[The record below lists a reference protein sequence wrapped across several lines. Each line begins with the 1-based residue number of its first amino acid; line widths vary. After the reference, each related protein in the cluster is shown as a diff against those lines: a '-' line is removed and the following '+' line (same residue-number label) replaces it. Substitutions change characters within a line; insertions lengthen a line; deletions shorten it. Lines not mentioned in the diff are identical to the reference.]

1 MTYNQLWKRLTAIYN
16 EREAQAIV
24 RTVLDALFGM
34 SLTDICLGKVTQLS
48 ADDTTRLEKIIQRL
62 EKSEPVQYVLGAEWF
77 AGRLFSVAPG
87 VLIPRPETE
96 ALVQWACDEAKEKE
110 KEDNSKEERGEE
122 EEGSRKGEGSKK
134 DEAPKKEEAQRKEDA
149 SKKEEQLLSSPS
161 KEEKEGSKKGEAS
174 KKEEQLL
181 SSPSKE
187 EKEGSKKGEASKK
200 EEQLLSSPSKE
211 EKEGSKKGEASKKEE
226 QLLSSPS
233 KEEKEGLRKEAE
245 APHPSILDIG
255 TGSGCIAITVALAL
269 PKARVTAWDISTDAL
284 TIAAGNA
291 HRLGASVRFEHQ
303 DALSAPD
310 DEERWDVIV
319 SNPPYICDRERA
331 DMSDN
336 VLSYEPELAL
346 FVPDSDPLLFYRA
359 ITRYAS
365 KALKPGGRLL
375 FETNTAYAHEVAQAM
390 ADEGFTAIE
399 VRNDCFGKPRM
410 VKGAFLK
417 VKK

>member
-1 MTYNQLWKRLTAIYN
+1 MTYNQLWKRLTVIYN

-24 RTVLDALFGM
+24 RTVLDVLFGM

-48 ADDTTRLEKIIQRL
+48 ADDTTRLEKIMQRL

-77 AGRLFSVAPG
+77 AGRLFDVAPG

-96 ALVQWACDEAKEKE
+96 ELVKWTCDEAKEKE
-110 KEDNSKEERGEE
+110 KEDNSKEERG
-122 EEGSRKGEGSKK
+122 
-134 DEAPKKEEAQRKEDA
+134 
-149 SKKEEQLLSSPS
+149 
-161 KEEKEGSKKGEAS
+161 KEEKEVSKKGE
-174 KKEEQLL
+174 
-181 SSPSKE
+181 
-187 EKEGSKKGEASKK
+187 
-200 EEQLLSSPSKE
+200 
-211 EKEGSKKGEASKKEE
+211 
-226 QLLSSPS
+226 
-233 KEEKEGLRKEAE
+233 E

-269 PKARVTAWDISTDAL
+269 PQARVTAWDISTDAL
-284 TIAAGNA
+284 AIAAGNA

-359 ITRYAS
+359 IARYAS

-410 VKGAFLK
+410 VKGAFIREE
-417 VKK
+417 

>member
-48 ADDTTRLEKIIQRL
+48 ADDTTRLEKIMQRL

-77 AGRLFSVAPG
+77 AGRLFDVAPG

-96 ALVQWACDEAKEKE
+96 DLVKWACDEAKEKE
-110 KEDNSKEERGEE
+110 KEDNSKEERGKEE
-122 EEGSRKGEGSKK
+122 EKEVSKK
-134 DEAPKKEEAQRKEDA
+134 REAL
-149 SKKEEQLLSSPS
+149 KKEEQPLSSP
-161 KEEKEGSKKGEAS
+161 
-174 KKEEQLL
+174 L
-181 SSPSKE
+181 
-187 EKEGSKKGEASKK
+187 
-200 EEQLLSSPSKE
+200 
-211 EKEGSKKGEASKKEE
+211 
-226 QLLSSPS
+226 
-233 KEEKEGLRKEAE
+233 KEEKEGLRKGEDAPQKEEQLLSSLLKNNNEVSKKGEE

-269 PKARVTAWDISTDAL
+269 PQAHVTAWDISTDAL
-284 TIAAGNA
+284 AIAAGNA

-310 DEERWDVIV
+310 DEACWDVIV

-346 FVPDSDPLLFYRA
+346 FVPDNDPLLFYRA
-359 ITRYAS
+359 IARYAS

-410 VKGAFLK
+410 VKGAFIREE
-417 VKK
+417 

>member
-77 AGRLFSVAPG
+77 AGRLFSVTPG

-96 ALVQWACDEAKEKE
+96 DLVKWACDEAKEKE
-110 KEDNSKEERGEE
+110 KEDNSKEERG
-122 EEGSRKGEGSKK
+122 
-134 DEAPKKEEAQRKEDA
+134 
-149 SKKEEQLLSSPS
+149 
-161 KEEKEGSKKGEAS
+161 KEEKEDS
-174 KKEEQLL
+174 KKE
-181 SSPSKE
+181 
-187 EKEGSKKGEASKK
+187 
-200 EEQLLSSPSKE
+200 
-211 EKEGSKKGEASKKEE
+211 
-226 QLLSSPS
+226 
-233 KEEKEGLRKEAE
+233 E

-269 PKARVTAWDISTDAL
+269 PQARVTAWDISPDAL
-284 TIAAGNA
+284 AIAAGNA
-291 HRLGASVRFEHQ
+291 HKLGASVRFEHQ

-359 ITRYAS
+359 IARYAS

-390 ADEGFTAIE
+390 ANEGFTAIE

-410 VKGAFLK
+410 VKGAFIREELIK
-417 VKK
+417 

>member
-48 ADDTTRLEKIIQRL
+48 ADDTTRLEKIMQRL
-62 EKSEPVQYVLGAEWF
+62 EKSEPVQYVLGSEWF
-77 AGRLFSVAPG
+77 AGRLFDVAPG

-96 ALVQWACDEAKEKE
+96 DLVKWACDEAKEKE
-110 KEDNSKEERGEE
+110 KEDNSKEERGKEE
-122 EEGSRKGEGSKK
+122 KEVSKK
-134 DEAPKKEEAQRKEDA
+134 REAQKKEEQPLSSPLKEEKEGLRKGEDA
-149 SKKEEQLLSSPS
+149 SKKEEQLLSSLFKNN
-161 KEEKEGSKKGEAS
+161 KEVPEKGE
-174 KKEEQLL
+174 
-181 SSPSKE
+181 
-187 EKEGSKKGEASKK
+187 
-200 EEQLLSSPSKE
+200 
-211 EKEGSKKGEASKKEE
+211 
-226 QLLSSPS
+226 
-233 KEEKEGLRKEAE
+233 E

-269 PKARVTAWDISTDAL
+269 PQARVTAWDISTDAL
-284 TIAAGNA
+284 AIAAGNA

-359 ITRYAS
+359 IARYAS

-410 VKGAFLK
+410 VKGAFIREE
-417 VKK
+417 

>member
-48 ADDTTRLEKIIQRL
+48 ADDTTRLEKIMQRL

-77 AGRLFSVAPG
+77 AGRLFDVAPG

-96 ALVQWACDEAKEKE
+96 DLVKWACDEAKG
-110 KEDNSKEERGEE
+110 KEDNSKEERGKEE
-122 EEGSRKGEGSKK
+122 KEVSKK
-134 DEAPKKEEAQRKEDA
+134 REALKKEEQPLSSPLKEEKEGLRKGKDA
-149 SKKEEQLLSSPS
+149 SKKEEQLLSSLFKNN
-161 KEEKEGSKKGEAS
+161 KEVSKKGE
-174 KKEEQLL
+174 
-181 SSPSKE
+181 
-187 EKEGSKKGEASKK
+187 
-200 EEQLLSSPSKE
+200 
-211 EKEGSKKGEASKKEE
+211 
-226 QLLSSPS
+226 
-233 KEEKEGLRKEAE
+233 E

-269 PKARVTAWDISTDAL
+269 PQARVTAWDISTDAL
-284 TIAAGNA
+284 AIAAGNA

-303 DALSAPD
+303 DALNAPD

-346 FVPDSDPLLFYRA
+346 FVPDNDPLLFYRA
-359 ITRYAS
+359 IAHYAS

-375 FETNTAYAHEVAQAM
+375 FETNTAYAHEVAQTM

-410 VKGAFLK
+410 VKGAFIREE
-417 VKK
+417 

>member
-134 DEAPKKEEAQRKEDA
+134 DEAPKKEEAQRKE
-149 SKKEEQLLSSPS
+149 
-161 KEEKEGSKKGEAS
+161 EAS

-187 EKEGSKKGEASKK
+187 KKEGSKKGEAS
-200 EEQLLSSPSKE
+200 
-211 EKEGSKKGEASKKEE
+211 KGEASKKEE

-233 KEEKEGLRKEAE
+233 KEEKEGLRKEEE

-269 PKARVTAWDISTDAL
+269 PQARVTAWDISTDAL

-310 DEERWDVIV
+310 DKERWDVIV

-359 ITRYAS
+359 IVRYAS

-410 VKGAFLK
+410 VKGAFIREE
-417 VKK
+417 

>member
-1 MTYNQLWKRLTAIYN
+1 MTYNQLWKRLTVIYN

-48 ADDTTRLEKIIQRL
+48 ADDTTRLEKIMQRL
-62 EKSEPVQYVLGAEWF
+62 EKSEPVQYVLGSEWF
-77 AGRLFSVAPG
+77 AGRLFDVAPG

-96 ALVQWACDEAKEKE
+96 DLVKWACDEAKEKE
-110 KEDNSKEERGEE
+110 KEDNSKEERG
-122 EEGSRKGEGSKK
+122 
-134 DEAPKKEEAQRKEDA
+134 
-149 SKKEEQLLSSPS
+149 
-161 KEEKEGSKKGEAS
+161 KEEKEVSKKGE
-174 KKEEQLL
+174 
-181 SSPSKE
+181 
-187 EKEGSKKGEASKK
+187 
-200 EEQLLSSPSKE
+200 
-211 EKEGSKKGEASKKEE
+211 
-226 QLLSSPS
+226 
-233 KEEKEGLRKEAE
+233 E

-269 PKARVTAWDISTDAL
+269 PQARVTAWDISTDAL
-284 TIAAGNA
+284 AIAAGNA

-310 DEERWDVIV
+310 DEACWDVIV

-346 FVPDSDPLLFYRA
+346 FVPDNDPLLFYRA
-359 ITRYAS
+359 IAHYAS

-375 FETNTAYAHEVAQAM
+375 FETNTAYAHEVAQTM

-410 VKGAFLK
+410 VKGAFIREE
-417 VKK
+417 

>member
-48 ADDTTRLEKIIQRL
+48 ADDTTRLEKIMQRL
-62 EKSEPVQYVLGAEWF
+62 EKSEPVQYVLGAGWF
-77 AGRLFSVAPG
+77 AGRLFDVAPG

-96 ALVQWACDEAKEKE
+96 DLVKWACDEAKEKE
-110 KEDNSKEERGEE
+110 KEDNSKEERGKEE
-122 EEGSRKGEGSKK
+122 KEISKKGE
-134 DEAPKKEEAQRKEDA
+134 APQ
-149 SKKEEQLLSSPS
+149 KEEQLLSSPL
-161 KEEKEGSKKGEAS
+161 KEEEEGLRKEKDAS
-174 KKEEQLL
+174 QKEKQLL
-181 SSPSKE
+181 SSPLKE
-187 EKEGSKKGEASKK
+187 EEERLRKGKDASQK
-200 EEQLLSSPSKE
+200 EEQHLSSLLKSNKE
-211 EKEGSKKGEASKKEE
+211 VSEKGEEV
-226 QLLSSPS
+226 
-233 KEEKEGLRKEAE
+233 
-245 APHPSILDIG
+245 PHPSILDIG

-269 PKARVTAWDISTDAL
+269 PQARVTAWDISTDAL
-284 TIAAGNA
+284 AIAAGNA

-303 DALSAPD
+303 DALNAPD

-359 ITRYAS
+359 IARYAS

-375 FETNTAYAHEVAQAM
+375 FETNTAYAHEVAQTM

-410 VKGAFLK
+410 VKGTFFKGKK
-417 VKK
+417 VKR

>member
-48 ADDTTRLEKIIQRL
+48 ADDTTRLEKIMQRL
-62 EKSEPVQYVLGAEWF
+62 EKSEPVQYVLGAGWF
-77 AGRLFSVAPG
+77 AGRLFDVAPG

-96 ALVQWACDEAKEKE
+96 DLVKWACDEAKEKE
-110 KEDNSKEERGEE
+110 KEDNSKEERGKEEKEVSKKGKAPQKEEQPLSSPLKEE
-122 EEGSRKGEGSKK
+122 EEGLRKGK
-134 DEAPKKEEAQRKEDA
+134 DA
-149 SKKEEQLLSSPS
+149 SQKEEQPLSSPL
-161 KEEKEGSKKGEAS
+161 KEEE
-174 KKEEQLL
+174 
-181 SSPSKE
+181 
-187 EKEGSKKGEASKK
+187 
-200 EEQLLSSPSKE
+200 
-211 EKEGSKKGEASKKEE
+211 
-226 QLLSSPS
+226 
-233 KEEKEGLRKEAE
+233 EGLRKGKDASQKEE
-245 APHPSILDIG
+245 QPLSSLLKSNKEVSEKGEEVPHPSILDIG

-269 PKARVTAWDISTDAL
+269 PQARVTAWDISTDAL
-284 TIAAGNA
+284 AIAAGNA

-319 SNPPYICDRERA
+319 SNPPYICDKERA

-359 ITRYAS
+359 IARYAS

-375 FETNTAYAHEVAQAM
+375 FETNTAYVHEVAQAM
-390 ADEGFTAIE
+390 ANEGFTAIE

-410 VKGAFLK
+410 VKGTFFKGKK
-417 VKK
+417 VKR

>member
-48 ADDTTRLEKIIQRL
+48 ADDTTRLEKIMQRL

-77 AGRLFSVAPG
+77 AGRLFDVAPG

-96 ALVQWACDEAKEKE
+96 DLVKWACDEAKEKE
-110 KEDNSKEERGEE
+110 KEDNSKEKRGKEE
-122 EEGSRKGEGSKK
+122 KEVSKKGE
-134 DEAPKKEEAQRKEDA
+134 APQ
-149 SKKEEQLLSSPS
+149 KEEQLLSSPL
-161 KEEKEGSKKGEAS
+161 KEEEEGLRKGKDAS
-174 KKEEQLL
+174 QKEEQHL
-181 SSPSKE
+181 SS
-187 EKEGSKKGEASKK
+187 
-200 EEQLLSSPSKE
+200 LL
-211 EKEGSKKGEASKKEE
+211 
-226 QLLSSPS
+226 
-233 KEEKEGLRKEAE
+233 KEEKEGLRKGEDASQKEEQPLSSLLKNNKEVSKKGEE

-269 PKARVTAWDISTDAL
+269 PQARVTAWDISTDAL
-284 TIAAGNA
+284 AIAAGNA

-303 DALSAPD
+303 DALNAPD

-319 SNPPYICDRERA
+319 SNPPYICDKERA

-346 FVPDSDPLLFYRA
+346 FVPDNDPLLFYRA
-359 ITRYAS
+359 IARYAS

-375 FETNTAYAHEVAQAM
+375 FETNTAYVHEVAQAM
-390 ADEGFTAIE
+390 ANEGFTAIE

-410 VKGAFLK
+410 VKGTFLK
-417 VKK
+417 VKR

>member
-1 MTYNQLWKRLTAIYN
+1 MTYNQLWKRLTVIYN

-48 ADDTTRLEKIIQRL
+48 ADDTTRLEKIMQRL
-62 EKSEPVQYVLGAEWF
+62 EKSEPVQYVLGSGWF
-77 AGRLFSVAPG
+77 AGRLFDVAPG

-96 ALVQWACDEAKEKE
+96 DLVKWACDEAKEKE
-110 KEDNSKEERGEE
+110 KEDNSKEERG
-122 EEGSRKGEGSKK
+122 
-134 DEAPKKEEAQRKEDA
+134 
-149 SKKEEQLLSSPS
+149 
-161 KEEKEGSKKGEAS
+161 KEEKEVS
-174 KKEEQLL
+174 KKE
-181 SSPSKE
+181 
-187 EKEGSKKGEASKK
+187 
-200 EEQLLSSPSKE
+200 
-211 EKEGSKKGEASKKEE
+211 
-226 QLLSSPS
+226 
-233 KEEKEGLRKEAE
+233 E

-269 PKARVTAWDISTDAL
+269 PQARVTAWDISTDAL
-284 TIAAGNA
+284 AIAAGNA

-310 DEERWDVIV
+310 DEACWDVIV

-346 FVPDSDPLLFYRA
+346 FVPDNDPLLFYRA
-359 ITRYAS
+359 IARYAS

-375 FETNTAYAHEVAQAM
+375 FETNTAYAHEVAQVM
-390 ADEGFTAIE
+390 ANEGFTAIE

-410 VKGAFLK
+410 VKGAFIREE
-417 VKK
+417 

>member
-1 MTYNQLWKRLTAIYN
+1 MTYNQLWKRLTTIYN

-48 ADDTTRLEKIIQRL
+48 ADDTTRLEKIMQRL

-77 AGRLFSVAPG
+77 AGRLFDVAPG

-96 ALVQWACDEAKEKE
+96 DLVKWACDEAKGKE
-110 KEDNSKEERGEE
+110 KEDNSKEERGKEERSEE
-122 EEGSRKGEGSKK
+122 E
-134 DEAPKKEEAQRKEDA
+134 KED
-149 SKKEEQLLSSPS
+149 SKKE
-161 KEEKEGSKKGEAS
+161 
-174 KKEEQLL
+174 
-181 SSPSKE
+181 
-187 EKEGSKKGEASKK
+187 
-200 EEQLLSSPSKE
+200 
-211 EKEGSKKGEASKKEE
+211 
-226 QLLSSPS
+226 
-233 KEEKEGLRKEAE
+233 E

-269 PKARVTAWDISTDAL
+269 PQARVTAWDISTDAL
-284 TIAAGNA
+284 AIAAGNA

-359 ITRYAS
+359 IARYAS

-375 FETNTAYAHEVAQAM
+375 FETNTAYAHEVAQTM
-390 ADEGFTAIE
+390 ANEGFTAIE

-410 VKGAFLK
+410 VKGAFIREE
-417 VKK
+417 

>member
-1 MTYNQLWKRLTAIYN
+1 MTYNQLWKRLTTIYN

-48 ADDTTRLEKIIQRL
+48 ADDTTRLEKIMQRL
-62 EKSEPVQYVLGAEWF
+62 EKSEPVQYVLGSEWF
-77 AGRLFSVAPG
+77 AGRLFDVAPG

-96 ALVQWACDEAKEKE
+96 DLVKWTCDEAKEKE
-110 KEDNSKEERGEE
+110 KEDNSKEERG
-122 EEGSRKGEGSKK
+122 
-134 DEAPKKEEAQRKEDA
+134 
-149 SKKEEQLLSSPS
+149 
-161 KEEKEGSKKGEAS
+161 KEEKEVSKKGE
-174 KKEEQLL
+174 
-181 SSPSKE
+181 
-187 EKEGSKKGEASKK
+187 
-200 EEQLLSSPSKE
+200 
-211 EKEGSKKGEASKKEE
+211 
-226 QLLSSPS
+226 
-233 KEEKEGLRKEAE
+233 E

-269 PKARVTAWDISTDAL
+269 PQARVTAWDISTDAL
-284 TIAAGNA
+284 AIAAGNA

-303 DALSAPD
+303 DALNAPD

-319 SNPPYICDRERA
+319 SNPPYICDKERA

-346 FVPDSDPLLFYRA
+346 FVPDSAPLLFYRA
-359 ITRYAS
+359 IARYAS

-410 VKGAFLK
+410 VKGAFIREE
-417 VKK
+417 

>member
-48 ADDTTRLEKIIQRL
+48 ADDTTRLEKIMQRL
-62 EKSEPVQYVLGAEWF
+62 EKSEPVQYVLGAGWF
-77 AGRLFSVAPG
+77 AGRLFDVAPG

-96 ALVQWACDEAKEKE
+96 DLVKWACDEAKEKE
-110 KEDNSKEERGEE
+110 KEDNSKEERGKEE
-122 EEGSRKGEGSKK
+122 KEVSKKGE
-134 DEAPKKEEAQRKEDA
+134 APQ
-149 SKKEEQLLSSPS
+149 KEEQLLSSLLKNN
-161 KEEKEGSKKGEAS
+161 KEVSEKGE
-174 KKEEQLL
+174 EV
-181 SSPSKE
+181 
-187 EKEGSKKGEASKK
+187 
-200 EEQLLSSPSKE
+200 
-211 EKEGSKKGEASKKEE
+211 
-226 QLLSSPS
+226 
-233 KEEKEGLRKEAE
+233 
-245 APHPSILDIG
+245 PHPSILDIG

-269 PKARVTAWDISTDAL
+269 PQARVTAWDISTDAL
-284 TIAAGNA
+284 AIAAGNA

-319 SNPPYICDRERA
+319 SNPPYICDKERA

-359 ITRYAS
+359 IARYAS

-375 FETNTAYAHEVAQAM
+375 FETNTAYVHEVAQAM

-417 VKK
+417 VKKG

>member
-48 ADDTTRLEKIIQRL
+48 ADDTTRLEKIMQRL

-77 AGRLFSVAPG
+77 AGRLFDVAPG

-96 ALVQWACDEAKEKE
+96 DLVKWACDEAKE
-110 KEDNSKEERGEE
+110 KEDNSKEERGKEE
-122 EEGSRKGEGSKK
+122 KEVSKK
-134 DEAPKKEEAQRKEDA
+134 REALKKEEQPLSSPLKEEKEGLRKGKDA
-149 SKKEEQLLSSPS
+149 SKKEEQLLSSLLKNN
-161 KEEKEGSKKGEAS
+161 KEVSKKGE
-174 KKEEQLL
+174 
-181 SSPSKE
+181 
-187 EKEGSKKGEASKK
+187 
-200 EEQLLSSPSKE
+200 
-211 EKEGSKKGEASKKEE
+211 
-226 QLLSSPS
+226 
-233 KEEKEGLRKEAE
+233 E

-269 PKARVTAWDISTDAL
+269 PQARVTAWDISTDAL
-284 TIAAGNA
+284 DIAAGNA

-303 DALSAPD
+303 DALNAPD

-346 FVPDSDPLLFYRA
+346 FVPDNDPLLFYRA
-359 ITRYAS
+359 IARYAS

-390 ADEGFTAIE
+390 ANEGFTAIE

-410 VKGAFLK
+410 VKGAFIREELIK
-417 VKK
+417 

>member
-48 ADDTTRLEKIIQRL
+48 ADDTTRLEKIMQRL

-77 AGRLFSVAPG
+77 AGRLFDVAPG

-96 ALVQWACDEAKEKE
+96 DLVKWACDEAKEKA

-122 EEGSRKGEGSKK
+122 E
-134 DEAPKKEEAQRKEDA
+134 KEV
-149 SKKEEQLLSSPS
+149 
-161 KEEKEGSKKGEAS
+161 SKKGE
-174 KKEEQLL
+174 
-181 SSPSKE
+181 
-187 EKEGSKKGEASKK
+187 
-200 EEQLLSSPSKE
+200 
-211 EKEGSKKGEASKKEE
+211 
-226 QLLSSPS
+226 
-233 KEEKEGLRKEAE
+233 E

-269 PKARVTAWDISTDAL
+269 PQARVTAWDISTDAL
-284 TIAAGNA
+284 AIAAGNA

-346 FVPDSDPLLFYRA
+346 FVPDNDPLLFYRA
-359 ITRYAS
+359 IAHYAS

-375 FETNTAYAHEVAQAM
+375 FETNTAYAHEVAQTM

-410 VKGAFLK
+410 VKGAFIREE
-417 VKK
+417 

>member
-48 ADDTTRLEKIIQRL
+48 ADDTTRLEKIMQRL

-77 AGRLFSVAPG
+77 AGRLFDVAPG

-96 ALVQWACDEAKEKE
+96 DLVKWACDEAKEKE
-110 KEDNSKEERGEE
+110 KEDNSKEERGKEE
-122 EEGSRKGEGSKK
+122 KEVSKKGE
-134 DEAPKKEEAQRKEDA
+134 APQ
-149 SKKEEQLLSSPS
+149 KEEQLLSSPL
-161 KEEKEGSKKGEAS
+161 KEEE
-174 KKEEQLL
+174 
-181 SSPSKE
+181 
-187 EKEGSKKGEASKK
+187 
-200 EEQLLSSPSKE
+200 
-211 EKEGSKKGEASKKEE
+211 
-226 QLLSSPS
+226 
-233 KEEKEGLRKEAE
+233 EGLRKGKDASQKEE
-245 APHPSILDIG
+245 QHLSSLLKSNKEVSEKGEEVPHPSILDIG

-269 PKARVTAWDISTDAL
+269 PQARVTAWDISTDAL
-284 TIAAGNA
+284 AIAAGNA

-319 SNPPYICDRERA
+319 SNPPYICDKERA

-359 ITRYAS
+359 IARYAS

-375 FETNTAYAHEVAQAM
+375 FETNTAYVHEVAQAM
-390 ADEGFTAIE
+390 ANEGFTAIE

-410 VKGAFLK
+410 VKGDFLK
-417 VKK
+417 VKKGLTP

>member
-1 MTYNQLWKRLTAIYN
+1 MTYNQLWKRLTVIYN

-48 ADDTTRLEKIIQRL
+48 ADDTTRLEKIMQRL

-77 AGRLFSVAPG
+77 AGRLFDVAPG

-96 ALVQWACDEAKEKE
+96 DLVKWTCDEAKEKE
-110 KEDNSKEERGEE
+110 KEDNSKEERG
-122 EEGSRKGEGSKK
+122 
-134 DEAPKKEEAQRKEDA
+134 
-149 SKKEEQLLSSPS
+149 
-161 KEEKEGSKKGEAS
+161 KEEKEVSKKGE
-174 KKEEQLL
+174 
-181 SSPSKE
+181 
-187 EKEGSKKGEASKK
+187 
-200 EEQLLSSPSKE
+200 
-211 EKEGSKKGEASKKEE
+211 
-226 QLLSSPS
+226 
-233 KEEKEGLRKEAE
+233 E

-269 PKARVTAWDISTDAL
+269 PQARVTAWDISTDAL
-284 TIAAGNA
+284 AIAAGNA

-359 ITRYAS
+359 IVRYAS

-410 VKGAFLK
+410 VKGKAFFK
-417 VKK
+417 GKEKNEK

>member
-1 MTYNQLWKRLTAIYN
+1 MTYNQLWKRLTVIYN

-24 RTVLDALFGM
+24 RTVLDVLFGM

-48 ADDTTRLEKIIQRL
+48 ADDTTRLEKIMQRL

-77 AGRLFSVAPG
+77 AGRLFDVAPG

-96 ALVQWACDEAKEKE
+96 ELVKWTCDEAKEKE
-110 KEDNSKEERGEE
+110 KEDNSKEERG
-122 EEGSRKGEGSKK
+122 
-134 DEAPKKEEAQRKEDA
+134 
-149 SKKEEQLLSSPS
+149 
-161 KEEKEGSKKGEAS
+161 KEEKEVSKKGE
-174 KKEEQLL
+174 
-181 SSPSKE
+181 
-187 EKEGSKKGEASKK
+187 
-200 EEQLLSSPSKE
+200 
-211 EKEGSKKGEASKKEE
+211 
-226 QLLSSPS
+226 
-233 KEEKEGLRKEAE
+233 E

-269 PKARVTAWDISTDAL
+269 PQAHVTAWDISTDAL
-284 TIAAGNA
+284 AIAAGNA

-359 ITRYAS
+359 IARYAS

-375 FETNTAYAHEVAQAM
+375 FETNTAYAHEVAQVM

-410 VKGAFLK
+410 VKGAFIREE
-417 VKK
+417 

>member
-48 ADDTTRLEKIIQRL
+48 ADDTTRLEKIMQRL

-77 AGRLFSVAPG
+77 AGRLFDVAPG

-96 ALVQWACDEAKEKE
+96 DLVKWACDEAKEKE
-110 KEDNSKEERGEE
+110 KEDNSKEERGKEEKEVSKKREAQKKEEQPLSSPLKEE
-122 EEGSRKGEGSKK
+122 EERLRKGK
-134 DEAPKKEEAQRKEDA
+134 DA
-149 SKKEEQLLSSPS
+149 SKKEEQLLSSLFKNN
-161 KEEKEGSKKGEAS
+161 KEVPEKGE
-174 KKEEQLL
+174 
-181 SSPSKE
+181 
-187 EKEGSKKGEASKK
+187 
-200 EEQLLSSPSKE
+200 
-211 EKEGSKKGEASKKEE
+211 
-226 QLLSSPS
+226 
-233 KEEKEGLRKEAE
+233 E

-269 PKARVTAWDISTDAL
+269 PQARVTAWDISTDAL
-284 TIAAGNA
+284 AIAAGNA

-310 DEERWDVIV
+310 DKERWDVIV

-359 ITRYAS
+359 IARYAS

-375 FETNTAYAHEVAQAM
+375 FETNTAYAHEVAQVM
-390 ADEGFTAIE
+390 ANEGFTAIE

-410 VKGAFLK
+410 VKGAFIREELIK
-417 VKK
+417 

>member
-1 MTYNQLWKRLTAIYN
+1 MTYYQLWKRLTAIYN

-48 ADDTTRLEKIIQRL
+48 ADDTTRLEKIMQRL
-62 EKSEPVQYVLGAEWF
+62 EKSEPVQYVLGAGWF
-77 AGRLFSVAPG
+77 AGRLFDVAPG

-96 ALVQWACDEAKEKE
+96 DLVKWTCDEAKE
-110 KEDNSKEERGEE
+110 KEDNSKEERG
-122 EEGSRKGEGSKK
+122 
-134 DEAPKKEEAQRKEDA
+134 
-149 SKKEEQLLSSPS
+149 
-161 KEEKEGSKKGEAS
+161 KEEKEVSKKG
-174 KKEEQLL
+174 
-181 SSPSKE
+181 
-187 EKEGSKKGEASKK
+187 
-200 EEQLLSSPSKE
+200 
-211 EKEGSKKGEASKKEE
+211 
-226 QLLSSPS
+226 
-233 KEEKEGLRKEAE
+233 E

-269 PKARVTAWDISTDAL
+269 PQARVTAWDISTDAL
-284 TIAAGNA
+284 AIAAGNA

-359 ITRYAS
+359 IARYAS

-390 ADEGFTAIE
+390 ANEGFTAIE

-410 VKGAFLK
+410 VKGAFIREEGRTK
-417 VKK
+417 SEE

>member
-1 MTYNQLWKRLTAIYN
+1 MTYNQLWKRLTVIYN

-48 ADDTTRLEKIIQRL
+48 ADDTTRLEKIMQRL
-62 EKSEPVQYVLGAEWF
+62 EKSEPVQYVLGSGWF
-77 AGRLFSVAPG
+77 AGRLFDVDPG

-96 ALVQWACDEAKEKE
+96 DLVKWTCDEAKEKE
-110 KEDNSKEERGEE
+110 KEDNSKEERG
-122 EEGSRKGEGSKK
+122 
-134 DEAPKKEEAQRKEDA
+134 
-149 SKKEEQLLSSPS
+149 
-161 KEEKEGSKKGEAS
+161 KEEKEVSKKG
-174 KKEEQLL
+174 
-181 SSPSKE
+181 
-187 EKEGSKKGEASKK
+187 
-200 EEQLLSSPSKE
+200 
-211 EKEGSKKGEASKKEE
+211 
-226 QLLSSPS
+226 
-233 KEEKEGLRKEAE
+233 E

-269 PKARVTAWDISTDAL
+269 PQARVTAWDISTDAL
-284 TIAAGNA
+284 AIAAGNA

-359 ITRYAS
+359 IARYAS

-375 FETNTAYAHEVAQAM
+375 FETNTAYTHEVAQVM
-390 ADEGFTAIE
+390 ANEGFTAIE

-410 VKGAFLK
+410 IKGIFLK

>member
-16 EREAQAIV
+16 EREGQAIV

-48 ADDTTRLEKIIQRL
+48 ADDTTRLEKIMQRL

-77 AGRLFSVAPG
+77 AGRLFDVAPG

-96 ALVQWACDEAKEKE
+96 DLVKWACDEAKEKE
-110 KEDNSKEERGEE
+110 KEDNSKEERGKEE
-122 EEGSRKGEGSKK
+122 KEVSKK
-134 DEAPKKEEAQRKEDA
+134 REAP
-149 SKKEEQLLSSPS
+149 KKEEQLLSSLFKNN
-161 KEEKEGSKKGEAS
+161 KEVPEKGE
-174 KKEEQLL
+174 
-181 SSPSKE
+181 
-187 EKEGSKKGEASKK
+187 
-200 EEQLLSSPSKE
+200 
-211 EKEGSKKGEASKKEE
+211 
-226 QLLSSPS
+226 
-233 KEEKEGLRKEAE
+233 E

-269 PKARVTAWDISTDAL
+269 PQARVTAWDISTDAL
-284 TIAAGNA
+284 AIAAGNA

-319 SNPPYICDRERA
+319 SNPPYICDKERA

-410 VKGAFLK
+410 VKGAFIK
-417 VKK
+417 VKR

>member
-62 EKSEPVQYVLGAEWF
+62 EKSEPVQYVIGAEWF

-96 ALVQWACDEAKEKE
+96 DLVKWACDEAKE
-110 KEDNSKEERGEE
+110 KEDNSKEER
-122 EEGSRKGEGSKK
+122 
-134 DEAPKKEEAQRKEDA
+134 D
-149 SKKEEQLLSSPS
+149 
-161 KEEKEGSKKGEAS
+161 
-174 KKEEQLL
+174 
-181 SSPSKE
+181 
-187 EKEGSKKGEASKK
+187 
-200 EEQLLSSPSKE
+200 
-211 EKEGSKKGEASKKEE
+211 
-226 QLLSSPS
+226 
-233 KEEKEGLRKEAE
+233 KEEKEGLKKEEE

-269 PKARVTAWDISTDAL
+269 PQARVTAWDISTDAL
-284 TIAAGNA
+284 AIAAGNA
-291 HRLGASVRFEHQ
+291 HKLGASVRFEHQ

-310 DEERWDVIV
+310 DEARWDVIV

-359 ITRYAS
+359 IARYAS

-390 ADEGFTAIE
+390 VDEGFTAIE

-410 VKGAFLK
+410 VKGAVLK

>member
-48 ADDTTRLEKIIQRL
+48 ADDTTRLEKIMQRL
-62 EKSEPVQYVLGAEWF
+62 EKSEPVQYVLGAGWF
-77 AGRLFSVAPG
+77 AGRLFDVAPG

-96 ALVQWACDEAKEKE
+96 DLVKWACDEAKEKE
-110 KEDNSKEERGEE
+110 DNSKEKRG
-122 EEGSRKGEGSKK
+122 
-134 DEAPKKEEAQRKEDA
+134 
-149 SKKEEQLLSSPS
+149 
-161 KEEKEGSKKGEAS
+161 KEEKEVSKKGEAPQ
-174 KKEEQLL
+174 KEEQPL
-181 SSPSKE
+181 SSP
-187 EKEGSKKGEASKK
+187 
-200 EEQLLSSPSKE
+200 L
-211 EKEGSKKGEASKKEE
+211 
-226 QLLSSPS
+226 
-233 KEEKEGLRKEAE
+233 KEEKEGLRKGEDASQKE
-245 APHPSILDIG
+245 EQHLSSLLKNNKEVSEKGEEVPHPLILDIG

-269 PKARVTAWDISTDAL
+269 PQARVTAWDISTDAL
-284 TIAAGNA
+284 AIAAGNA

-319 SNPPYICDRERA
+319 SNPPYICDKERA

-359 ITRYAS
+359 IARYAS

-375 FETNTAYAHEVAQAM
+375 FETNTAYAHEVAQTM

-410 VKGAFLK
+410 VKGDFLK

>member
-48 ADDTTRLEKIIQRL
+48 ADDTTRLEKIMQRL

-77 AGRLFSVAPG
+77 AGRLFDVAPG

-96 ALVQWACDEAKEKE
+96 DLVKWACDEAKEKE
-110 KEDNSKEERGEE
+110 KEDNSKEERGKEE
-122 EEGSRKGEGSKK
+122 KEVSKKGE
-134 DEAPKKEEAQRKEDA
+134 APQ
-149 SKKEEQLLSSPS
+149 KEEQLLSSPL
-161 KEEKEGSKKGEAS
+161 KEEE
-174 KKEEQLL
+174 
-181 SSPSKE
+181 
-187 EKEGSKKGEASKK
+187 
-200 EEQLLSSPSKE
+200 
-211 EKEGSKKGEASKKEE
+211 
-226 QLLSSPS
+226 
-233 KEEKEGLRKEAE
+233 EGLRKGKDASQKEE
-245 APHPSILDIG
+245 QHLSSLLKSNKEVSEKGEEVPHPSILDIG

-269 PKARVTAWDISTDAL
+269 PQARVTAWDISTDAL
-284 TIAAGNA
+284 AIAAGNA

-359 ITRYAS
+359 IARYAS

-375 FETNTAYAHEVAQAM
+375 FETNTAYVHEVAQAM

-410 VKGAFLK
+410 VKGDFLK

>member
-48 ADDTTRLEKIIQRL
+48 ADDTTRLEKIMQRL

-77 AGRLFSVAPG
+77 AGRLFDVAPG

-96 ALVQWACDEAKEKE
+96 DLVKWACDEAKEKE
-110 KEDNSKEERGEE
+110 KEDNSKEERGKEE
-122 EEGSRKGEGSKK
+122 KEVSKKGE
-134 DEAPKKEEAQRKEDA
+134 APQ
-149 SKKEEQLLSSPS
+149 KEEQLLSSPL
-161 KEEKEGSKKGEAS
+161 KEEE
-174 KKEEQLL
+174 
-181 SSPSKE
+181 
-187 EKEGSKKGEASKK
+187 
-200 EEQLLSSPSKE
+200 
-211 EKEGSKKGEASKKEE
+211 
-226 QLLSSPS
+226 
-233 KEEKEGLRKEAE
+233 EGLRKGKDASQKEE
-245 APHPSILDIG
+245 QPLSSLLKNNKEVSEKGEEVPHPSILDIG

-269 PKARVTAWDISTDAL
+269 PQARVTAWDISTDAL
-284 TIAAGNA
+284 AIAAGNA

-303 DALSAPD
+303 DALNAPD

-319 SNPPYICDRERA
+319 SNPPYICDKERA

-359 ITRYAS
+359 IARYAS

-375 FETNTAYAHEVAQAM
+375 FETNTAYVHEVAQAM
-390 ADEGFTAIE
+390 ANEVFTAIE

-410 VKGAFLK
+410 VKGTFFKGKK
-417 VKK
+417 VKR

>member
-48 ADDTTRLEKIIQRL
+48 ADDTTRLEKIMQRL
-62 EKSEPVQYVLGAEWF
+62 EKSEPVQYVLGAGWF
-77 AGRLFSVAPG
+77 AGRLFDVAPG

-96 ALVQWACDEAKEKE
+96 DLVKWACDEAKEKE
-110 KEDNSKEERGEE
+110 KEDNSKEERG
-122 EEGSRKGEGSKK
+122 
-134 DEAPKKEEAQRKEDA
+134 
-149 SKKEEQLLSSPS
+149 
-161 KEEKEGSKKGEAS
+161 KEEKEVSKKGEAPQ
-174 KKEEQLL
+174 KEEQPL
-181 SSPSKE
+181 SSTLKE
-187 EKEGSKKGEASKK
+187 EE
-200 EEQLLSSPSKE
+200 
-211 EKEGSKKGEASKKEE
+211 
-226 QLLSSPS
+226 
-233 KEEKEGLRKEAE
+233 EGLRKGKDASQKEEQPLSSTLKEEEEGLRKGKDASQKE
-245 APHPSILDIG
+245 EQHLSSLLKSNKEVSEKGEEVPHPSILDIG

-269 PKARVTAWDISTDAL
+269 PQARVTAWDISTDAL
-284 TIAAGNA
+284 AIAAGNA

-319 SNPPYICDRERA
+319 SNPPYICDKERA

-346 FVPDSDPLLFYRA
+346 FVPDNDPLLFYRA
-359 ITRYAS
+359 IARYAS

-375 FETNTAYAHEVAQAM
+375 FETNTAYVHEVAQAM

-410 VKGAFLK
+410 VKGTFFKGKK
-417 VKK
+417 VKR

>member
-48 ADDTTRLEKIIQRL
+48 ADDTTRLEKIMQRL

-77 AGRLFSVAPG
+77 AGRLFDVAPG

-96 ALVQWACDEAKEKE
+96 DLVKWACDEAKEKE

-122 EEGSRKGEGSKK
+122 EKEVSKK
-134 DEAPKKEEAQRKEDA
+134 GEAPKKEEQP
-149 SKKEEQLLSSPS
+149 LSSP
-161 KEEKEGSKKGEAS
+161 
-174 KKEEQLL
+174 L
-181 SSPSKE
+181 
-187 EKEGSKKGEASKK
+187 
-200 EEQLLSSPSKE
+200 
-211 EKEGSKKGEASKKEE
+211 
-226 QLLSSPS
+226 
-233 KEEKEGLRKEAE
+233 KEEKEGLRKGEDASQKEEQLLSSLLKNNKEVSKKGEE

-269 PKARVTAWDISTDAL
+269 PQARVTAWDISTDAL
-284 TIAAGNA
+284 AIAAGNA

-310 DEERWDVIV
+310 DEACWDVIV

-359 ITRYAS
+359 IARYAS

-375 FETNTAYAHEVAQAM
+375 FETNTAYAHEVAQTM

-410 VKGAFLK
+410 VKGAFIREE
-417 VKK
+417 

>member
-48 ADDTTRLEKIIQRL
+48 ADDTTRLEKIMQRL
-62 EKSEPVQYVLGAEWF
+62 EKSEPVQYVLGAGWF
-77 AGRLFSVAPG
+77 AGRLFDVAPG

-96 ALVQWACDEAKEKE
+96 DLVKWTCDEAKEKE
-110 KEDNSKEERGEE
+110 KEDNNKEERGKEE
-122 EEGSRKGEGSKK
+122 KEVSKKGE
-134 DEAPKKEEAQRKEDA
+134 APQ
-149 SKKEEQLLSSPS
+149 KEEQLLSSPL
-161 KEEKEGSKKGEAS
+161 KEEEEGLRKGKDAS
-174 KKEEQLL
+174 QKEEQLL
-181 SSPSKE
+181 SSP
-187 EKEGSKKGEASKK
+187 
-200 EEQLLSSPSKE
+200 L
-211 EKEGSKKGEASKKEE
+211 
-226 QLLSSPS
+226 
-233 KEEKEGLRKEAE
+233 KEEKEGLRKGEDASQKEEQLLSSLFKNNKEVSEKGEE

-269 PKARVTAWDISTDAL
+269 PQACVTAWDISTDAL
-284 TIAAGNA
+284 AIAAGNA

-359 ITRYAS
+359 IARYAS

-375 FETNTAYAHEVAQAM
+375 FETNTAYVHEVAQAM

-410 VKGAFLK
+410 VKGTFFKGKK
-417 VKK
+417 VKR

>member
-48 ADDTTRLEKIIQRL
+48 ADDTTRLEKIMQRL
-62 EKSEPVQYVLGAEWF
+62 EKSEPVQYVLGAGWF
-77 AGRLFSVAPG
+77 AGRLFDVAPG

-96 ALVQWACDEAKEKE
+96 DLVKWTCDEAKEKE
-110 KEDNSKEERGEE
+110 KEDNNKEERGKEE
-122 EEGSRKGEGSKK
+122 KEVSKKGE
-134 DEAPKKEEAQRKEDA
+134 APQ
-149 SKKEEQLLSSPS
+149 KEEQLLSSPL
-161 KEEKEGSKKGEAS
+161 KEEKEGFRKGKDAS
-174 KKEEQLL
+174 KKEEQPL
-181 SSPSKE
+181 SS
-187 EKEGSKKGEASKK
+187 
-200 EEQLLSSPSKE
+200 L
-211 EKEGSKKGEASKKEE
+211 
-226 QLLSSPS
+226 
-233 KEEKEGLRKEAE
+233 KEEKEGLRKGKDASQKEEQPLSSLKEEKEGLRKGEDASQKE
-245 APHPSILDIG
+245 EQLLSSLLKSNKEVCEKGEEVPHPSILDIG

-269 PKARVTAWDISTDAL
+269 PQARVTAWDISTDAL
-284 TIAAGNA
+284 AIAAGNA

-303 DALSAPD
+303 DALNAPD

-331 DMSDN
+331 DMPDN

-359 ITRYAS
+359 IARYAS

-375 FETNTAYAHEVAQAM
+375 FETNTAYVHEVAQAM

-417 VKK
+417 VKKG

>member
-1 MTYNQLWKRLTAIYN
+1 MTYNQLWKRLNAIYN

-48 ADDTTRLEKIIQRL
+48 ADDTTRLEKIMQRL

-77 AGRLFSVAPG
+77 AGRLFDVAPG

-134 DEAPKKEEAQRKEDA
+134 DEAPQKEEAQRKEDA
-149 SKKEEQLLSSPS
+149 SKKEEQLHSSPS
-161 KEEKEGSKKGEAS
+161 KEKKEGSKKEDAS
-174 KKEEQLL
+174 KKEEQLH

-187 EKEGSKKGEASKK
+187 K
-200 EEQLLSSPSKE
+200 
-211 EKEGSKKGEASKKEE
+211 KEGSKKGEASKKEE

-233 KEEKEGLRKEAE
+233 KEEKEGLRKEE
-245 APHPSILDIG
+245 EIPHPSILDIG

-269 PKARVTAWDISTDAL
+269 PQAHVTAWDISTDAL
-284 TIAAGNA
+284 AIAAGNA

-310 DEERWDVIV
+310 DKERWDVIV

-359 ITRYAS
+359 IVRYAS

-375 FETNTAYAHEVAQAM
+375 FETNTAYAHEVAQTM
-390 ADEGFTAIE
+390 ANEGFTAIE

-410 VKGAFLK
+410 VKGAFIREE
-417 VKK
+417 

>member
-1 MTYNQLWKRLTAIYN
+1 MTYNQLWKRLTVIYN

-24 RTVLDALFGM
+24 RTVLDVLFGM

-48 ADDTTRLEKIIQRL
+48 ADDTTRLEKIMQRL

-77 AGRLFSVAPG
+77 AGRLFDVAPG

-96 ALVQWACDEAKEKE
+96 ELVKWTCDEAKEKE
-110 KEDNSKEERGEE
+110 KEDNSKEERG
-122 EEGSRKGEGSKK
+122 
-134 DEAPKKEEAQRKEDA
+134 
-149 SKKEEQLLSSPS
+149 
-161 KEEKEGSKKGEAS
+161 KEEKEVSKKGE
-174 KKEEQLL
+174 
-181 SSPSKE
+181 
-187 EKEGSKKGEASKK
+187 
-200 EEQLLSSPSKE
+200 
-211 EKEGSKKGEASKKEE
+211 
-226 QLLSSPS
+226 
-233 KEEKEGLRKEAE
+233 E

-269 PKARVTAWDISTDAL
+269 PQARVTAWDISTDAL
-284 TIAAGNA
+284 AIAAGNA

-303 DALSAPD
+303 DALNAPD

-359 ITRYAS
+359 IARYAS

-375 FETNTAYAHEVAQAM
+375 FETNTAYAHEVAQTM
-390 ADEGFTAIE
+390 ANEGFTAIE

-410 VKGAFLK
+410 VKGAFIREE
-417 VKK
+417 

>member
-48 ADDTTRLEKIIQRL
+48 ADDTTRLEKIMQRL

-77 AGRLFSVAPG
+77 AGRLFDVAPG

-96 ALVQWACDEAKEKE
+96 DLVKWACDEAKEKE
-110 KEDNSKEERGEE
+110 KEDNSKEERGKEE
-122 EEGSRKGEGSKK
+122 KEDSKKGE
-134 DEAPKKEEAQRKEDA
+134 AP
-149 SKKEEQLLSSPS
+149 KKEEQLLSSLLINN
-161 KEEKEGSKKGEAS
+161 KEVSEKGE
-174 KKEEQLL
+174 
-181 SSPSKE
+181 
-187 EKEGSKKGEASKK
+187 
-200 EEQLLSSPSKE
+200 
-211 EKEGSKKGEASKKEE
+211 
-226 QLLSSPS
+226 
-233 KEEKEGLRKEAE
+233 E

-269 PKARVTAWDISTDAL
+269 PQARVTAWDISPDAL
-284 TIAAGNA
+284 AIAAGNA
-291 HRLGASVRFEHQ
+291 NRLGASVRFEHQ
-303 DALSAPD
+303 DALCAPD
-310 DEERWDVIV
+310 DKERWDVIV

-359 ITRYAS
+359 IARYAS

-410 VKGAFLK
+410 VKGAF
-417 VKK
+417 

>member
-1 MTYNQLWKRLTAIYN
+1 MTYNQLWKRLTVIYN

-48 ADDTTRLEKIIQRL
+48 ADDTTRLEKIMQRL
-62 EKSEPVQYVLGAEWF
+62 EKSEPVQYVLGSEWF
-77 AGRLFSVAPG
+77 AGRLFDVAPG

-96 ALVQWACDEAKEKE
+96 DLVKWACDEAKEKE
-110 KEDNSKEERGEE
+110 KEDNSKEERG
-122 EEGSRKGEGSKK
+122 
-134 DEAPKKEEAQRKEDA
+134 KEEKEV
-149 SKKEEQLLSSPS
+149 SKKEEV
-161 KEEKEGSKKGEAS
+161 
-174 KKEEQLL
+174 
-181 SSPSKE
+181 
-187 EKEGSKKGEASKK
+187 
-200 EEQLLSSPSKE
+200 
-211 EKEGSKKGEASKKEE
+211 
-226 QLLSSPS
+226 
-233 KEEKEGLRKEAE
+233 
-245 APHPSILDIG
+245 PHPSILDIG

-269 PKARVTAWDISTDAL
+269 PQARVTAWDISTDAL
-284 TIAAGNA
+284 AIAAGNA
-291 HRLGASVRFEHQ
+291 HKLGASVRFEHQ

-359 ITRYAS
+359 IARYAS

-410 VKGAFLK
+410 VKGAFIREE
-417 VKK
+417 

>member
-1 MTYNQLWKRLTAIYN
+1 MTYNQLWKRLTVIYN

-48 ADDTTRLEKIIQRL
+48 ADDTTRLEKIMQRL

-77 AGRLFSVAPG
+77 AGRLFDVAPG

-96 ALVQWACDEAKEKE
+96 DLVKWACDEAKEKE
-110 KEDNSKEERGEE
+110 KEDNSKEERGKEE
-122 EEGSRKGEGSKK
+122 KEVS
-134 DEAPKKEEAQRKEDA
+134 KKEEAQ
-149 SKKEEQLLSSPS
+149 KKEEQPLSSP
-161 KEEKEGSKKGEAS
+161 
-174 KKEEQLL
+174 L
-181 SSPSKE
+181 
-187 EKEGSKKGEASKK
+187 
-200 EEQLLSSPSKE
+200 
-211 EKEGSKKGEASKKEE
+211 
-226 QLLSSPS
+226 
-233 KEEKEGLRKEAE
+233 KEEKEGLRKGKDASQKEEQLLSSLLKSNKEVPEKGEE

-269 PKARVTAWDISTDAL
+269 PQARVTAWDISTDAL
-284 TIAAGNA
+284 AIAAGNA

-310 DEERWDVIV
+310 DEACWDVIV

-336 VLSYEPELAL
+336 VISYEPELAL
-346 FVPDSDPLLFYRA
+346 FVPDNDPLLFYHA
-359 ITRYAS
+359 IARYAS

-375 FETNTAYAHEVAQAM
+375 FETNTAYANKVAQVM
-390 ADEGFTAIE
+390 ANEGFTAIE

-410 VKGAFLK
+410 VKGAFIREE
-417 VKK
+417 

>member
-48 ADDTTRLEKIIQRL
+48 ADDTTRLEKIMQRL

-77 AGRLFSVAPG
+77 AGRLFDVAPG

-96 ALVQWACDEAKEKE
+96 DLVKWTCDEAKEKE
-110 KEDNSKEERGEE
+110 KEDNSKEERG
-122 EEGSRKGEGSKK
+122 
-134 DEAPKKEEAQRKEDA
+134 
-149 SKKEEQLLSSPS
+149 
-161 KEEKEGSKKGEAS
+161 KEEKEVSKKGE
-174 KKEEQLL
+174 
-181 SSPSKE
+181 
-187 EKEGSKKGEASKK
+187 
-200 EEQLLSSPSKE
+200 
-211 EKEGSKKGEASKKEE
+211 
-226 QLLSSPS
+226 
-233 KEEKEGLRKEAE
+233 E

-269 PKARVTAWDISTDAL
+269 PQARVTAWDISTDAL
-284 TIAAGNA
+284 AIAAGNA

-303 DALSAPD
+303 DTLNAPD

-319 SNPPYICDRERA
+319 SNPPYICDKERA

-346 FVPDSDPLLFYRA
+346 FVPDSAPLLFYRA
-359 ITRYAS
+359 IARYAS

-410 VKGAFLK
+410 VKGAFIREE
-417 VKK
+417 

>member
-48 ADDTTRLEKIIQRL
+48 ADDTTRLEKIMQRL

-77 AGRLFSVAPG
+77 AGRLFDVAPG

-96 ALVQWACDEAKEKE
+96 DLVKWACDEAKE
-110 KEDNSKEERGEE
+110 KEDNSKEERGKEE
-122 EEGSRKGEGSKK
+122 KEVSKKGE
-134 DEAPKKEEAQRKEDA
+134 APQ
-149 SKKEEQLLSSPS
+149 KEEQLLSSPL
-161 KEEKEGSKKGEAS
+161 KEEEEGLRKGKDAS
-174 KKEEQLL
+174 QKEEQHL
-181 SSPSKE
+181 SS
-187 EKEGSKKGEASKK
+187 
-200 EEQLLSSPSKE
+200 LL
-211 EKEGSKKGEASKKEE
+211 
-226 QLLSSPS
+226 
-233 KEEKEGLRKEAE
+233 KEEKEGLRKGEDASQKEEQPLSSLLKNNKEVSEKGEE

-269 PKARVTAWDISTDAL
+269 PQARVTAWDISTDAL
-284 TIAAGNA
+284 AIAAGNA

-319 SNPPYICDRERA
+319 SNPPYICDKERA

-359 ITRYAS
+359 IARYAS

-375 FETNTAYAHEVAQAM
+375 FETNTAYAHEVAQTM
-390 ADEGFTAIE
+390 ANEGFTAIE

-410 VKGAFLK
+410 VKGTFFK
-417 VKK
+417 GKKRLTPL

>member
-48 ADDTTRLEKIIQRL
+48 ADDTTRLEKIMQRL

-77 AGRLFSVAPG
+77 AGRLFDVAPG

-96 ALVQWACDEAKEKE
+96 DLVKWACDEAKEKE
-110 KEDNSKEERGEE
+110 KEDNSKEERGKEE
-122 EEGSRKGEGSKK
+122 KEVSKKGE
-134 DEAPKKEEAQRKEDA
+134 AQKKEEQPLSSPLKEKKEGLRKGKDA
-149 SKKEEQLLSSPS
+149 SKKEEQPLSPLKEEEEGLRKGKDASQKEEQHLSSLLKS
-161 KEEKEGSKKGEAS
+161 NKEVSKKGE
-174 KKEEQLL
+174 
-181 SSPSKE
+181 
-187 EKEGSKKGEASKK
+187 
-200 EEQLLSSPSKE
+200 
-211 EKEGSKKGEASKKEE
+211 
-226 QLLSSPS
+226 
-233 KEEKEGLRKEAE
+233 E

-269 PKARVTAWDISTDAL
+269 PQARVTAWDISTDAL
-284 TIAAGNA
+284 AIAAGNA

-303 DALSAPD
+303 DALNAPD

-319 SNPPYICDRERA
+319 SNPPYICDKERA

-359 ITRYAS
+359 IARYAS

-375 FETNTAYAHEVAQAM
+375 FETNTAYVHEVAQAM
-390 ADEGFTAIE
+390 ANEGFTAIE

-410 VKGAFLK
+410 VKGAFF
-417 VKK
+417 